1 MEQLPPERANPAA
14 AIAYKAA
21 CILGLDTENGYSC
34 LRNMNTSSNE
44 LPHWL
49 VAEMA
54 RRCFWAIWFT
64 QSINSDHYLAGV
76 SLMQNVMKLALPM
89 NEKFFISGQE
99 GSSVTLSA
107 ILDNEN
113 STTIGGQQFIRDSI
127 FGELMAGML
136 FW

>member
-1 MEQLPPERANPAA
+1 MTPGMADPAV

-21 CILGLDTENGYSC
+21 CILGLDGENGYSC
-34 LRNMNTSSNE
+34 PRRTNTPLNE
-44 LPHWL
+44 LPDWL

-54 RRCFWAIWFT
+54 RRCFWAVWFT

-76 SLMQNVMKLALPM
+76 SLMQNVMKLPLPM
-89 NEKFFISGQE
+89 NEKSFASGQE
-99 GSSVTLSA
+99 GSYVTLSA

-113 STTIGGQQFIRDSI
+113 STSIGGQRPSRDSI